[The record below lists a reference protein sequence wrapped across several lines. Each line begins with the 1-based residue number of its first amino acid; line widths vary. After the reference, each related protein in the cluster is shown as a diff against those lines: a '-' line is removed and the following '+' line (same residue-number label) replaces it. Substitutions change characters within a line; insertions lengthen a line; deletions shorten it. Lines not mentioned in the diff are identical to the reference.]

1 MIDLINLSKVKTKFF
16 ENELLARVFMT
27 KLTYKAIKR
36 GYAVNYKIG
45 SNYKKITY
53 NLIEKTT
60 YPLNSSTQLKT
71 AWSPRPKKSGVFF
84 ISKYYIYNL

>member
-1 MIDLINLSKVKTKFF
+1 MIKLNINKTNGGNMIDLINLSKVKTKFF

-27 KLTYKAIKR
+27 KLTYKANKR

-45 SNYKKITY
+45 SNYKKISY

-60 YPLNSSTQLKT
+60 YPLNS
-71 AWSPRPKKSGVFF
+71 
-84 ISKYYIYNL
+84 

>member
-16 ENELLARVFMT
+16 ENELLAREFMT
-27 KLTYKAIKR
+27 RLTYKANKR

-45 SNYKKITY
+45 SNYRKLSY

-60 YPLNSSTQLKT
+60 LPLNS
-71 AWSPRPKKSGVFF
+71 
-84 ISKYYIYNL
+84 